1 MADEFKNIEDVME
14 RGAEMYAD
22 AIRNSAIEE
31 RLFKSGQLARS
42 IQGETYSRAGKVG
55 IQVSMEDY
63 GLYQDSG
70 INGIKQSVPSSGESF
85 YPPGQFRSKTIG
97 GPLSFAVRKSIA
109 EKGLKPRPFIVKGL
123 TQVTENF
130 LVPQLTEAGVKDI
143 EKYVELAVSG
153 DKNIKVI

>member
-1 MADEFKNIEDVME
+1 MSDFQNIENVME
-14 RGAEMYAD
+14 QASKLYAD

-42 IQGETYSRAGKVG
+42 IQGETYSRQGKIG

-63 GLYQDSG
+63 GIYQDSG
-70 INGIKQSVPSSGESF
+70 INGIKQQVPKRGESF

-97 GPLSFAVRKSIA
+97 GNLPFAVRKSIA

>member
-1 MADEFKNIEDVME
+1 MSDFQNIENVME
-14 RGAEMYAD
+14 QGAQMYAD

-31 RLFKSGQLARS
+31 RLFKNGTLARS
-42 IQGETYSRAGKVG
+42 IQGETYSREGKIG

-63 GLYQDSG
+63 GIYQDSG
-70 INGIKQSVPSSGESF
+70 ISGIKQKVPRNGQSF
-85 YPPGQFRSKTIG
+85 YPPGQFRSKVIG
-97 GPLSFAVRKSIA
+97 GTLPFAVRKSIA

>member
-1 MADEFKNIEDVME
+1 MSDFQNIERVME
-14 RGAEMYAD
+14 EGAKLYAD

-42 IQGETYSRAGKVG
+42 VQGETYSREGKIG
-55 IQVSMEDY
+55 LQVSMEDY
-63 GLYQDSG
+63 GIYQDSG
-70 INGIKQSVPSSGESF
+70 ISGIKQKVPRNGQSF
-85 YPPGQFRSKTIG
+85 YPPGQFRSKVIG
-97 GPLSFAVRKSIA
+97 GTLPFAVRKSIA
-109 EKGLKPRPFIVKGL
+109 ENGLKPRPFIVRGL

-130 LVPQLTEAGVKDI
+130 LVPQLNEAGVKDI